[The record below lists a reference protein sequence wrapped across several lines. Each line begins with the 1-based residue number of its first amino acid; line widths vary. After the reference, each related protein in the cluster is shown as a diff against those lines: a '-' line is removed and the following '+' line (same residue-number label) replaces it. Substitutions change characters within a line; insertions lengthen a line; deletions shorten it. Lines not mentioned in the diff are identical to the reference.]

1 MNPEHPADQLSPET
15 RERLEALAAEIPQV
29 GEGPQRAMD
38 PLNYLVP
45 DPNNPGAMMPRYP
58 VTSTM
63 DSAYEHPGEAKRGS
77 PAATAHAYIDY
88 LEGCLADALERIGAV
103 ELRLR
108 TLEAAHAD
116 LNFAF
121 YRRVA
126 EFESRLD
133 FAQAD
138 IKDWKTVALDLA
150 ERLHAI
156 EHPTQARNP

>member
-15 RERLEALAAEIPQV
+15 RERLEALAAEIPDPGPQ
-29 GEGPQRAMD
+29 PQRA

-45 DPNNPGAMMPRYP
+45 DPNNPGAMMARYP
-58 VTSTM
+58 VSSVM
-63 DSAYEHPGEAKRGS
+63 DSAYEHSGEAKRGS
-77 PAATAHAYIDY
+77 PAASAHAYIDY
-88 LEGCLADALERIGAV
+88 LEGCLADGLERIGAV

-108 TLEAAHAD
+108 VLEAAHAD
-116 LNFAF
+116 LNVAF

-133 FAQAD
+133 NAQAE
-138 IKDWKTVALDLA
+138 IKDWKTVALDLV

-156 EHPTQARNP
+156 EHPIVAKNS